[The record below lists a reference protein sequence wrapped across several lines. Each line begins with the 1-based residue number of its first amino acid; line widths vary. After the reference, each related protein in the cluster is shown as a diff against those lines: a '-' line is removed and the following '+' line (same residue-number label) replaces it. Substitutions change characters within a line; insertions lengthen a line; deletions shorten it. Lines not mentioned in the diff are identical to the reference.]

1 MSLTSRLIGIS
12 FGMTDREAD
21 LLSFAASMHDLGKIE
36 VPVSLLLKPGK
47 LDRYEWAVMK
57 THTIIG
63 ADIIGNRDSEP
74 FKTAKIVA
82 LTHHERWD
90 GRGYPQGL
98 RGEQIPLQGR
108 IVAIS
113 DFFDALTSERPYKKA
128 WSEQE
133 AVEEIIKGSGYH
145 FDPSLVPVFLEVYP
159 EISKTMYQSMDQTI
173 A

>member
-12 FGMTDREAD
+12 FGMTGQEAD
-21 LLSFAASMHDLGKIE
+21 LLSFAAGMHDLGKTE

-47 LDRYEWAVMK
+47 LDRDEWDVMK
-57 THTIIG
+57 THTTLGAEIIG
-63 ADIIGNRDSEP
+63 DGRSEP
-74 FKTAKIVA
+74 FKTARIVA

-90 GRGYPQGL
+90 GRGYPNGL
-98 RGEQIPLQGR
+98 RGEQIPLHAR

-113 DFFDALTSERPYKKA
+113 DVFDALTSVRPYKKA

-133 AVEEIIKGSGYH
+133 AAEEIRRGSGSH
-145 FDPSLVPVFLEVYP
+145 FDPSLVSVFFEVFP
-159 EISKTMYQSMDQTI
+159 EIHKAIHQSI